1 MIMGFNNA
9 VANNIIIIMGFKE
22 APQAKKM
29 KSKKRRRRFFDEF
42 RCWNALEMCLQS
54 NLNAQMCSIL
64 A

>member
-1 MIMGFNNA
+1 MIMGFTNA
-9 VANNIIIIMGFKE
+9 VASIIIIIMGFKE
-22 APQAKKM
+22 RRRRKKM
-29 KSKKRRRRFFDEF
+29 KSKKRRRWFFDEF